1 MKSTTVL
8 FQSIKCNQWVLIFF
22 LLFFFYTN
30 AQTVSVQ
37 LTRNGTAPL
46 AGELDLNNPA
56 LQDWEQHI
64 ITIAEQ
70 KDGFSAMGSNKRVL
84 DEKRRQFQSQ
94 SSNSNSFRSGIAA
107 LPIMLNN
114 FTANNAQGTP
124 NDNHIAISNDG
135 KIVSV
140 VNTNF
145 RVYDENGN
153 QLQSKTLA
161 TFANSLGILFS
172 ISDPRVIYDPLADRF
187 IVVFFAGTNSVST
200 KIIVAFS
207 KTNDPTAVWNLY
219 ALNGNPQND
228 STWSDY
234 PIVAI
239 SDKDLFMTFNH
250 LKDNENWQTGF
261 RYSAIWQ
268 IDKQKG
274 YDGDTLQFNY
284 WHNIQH
290 NGKPIWSVCPIHG
303 GSLPSG
309 PETYF
314 LSVRPGD
321 FTNDTV
327 FLHTITNSY
336 QSGNAQF
343 VSKVLKTN
351 VAYGLPPNAKQRD
364 GQYLATN
371 DARVLDGF
379 IENNKI
385 QYVQNTIDPQ
395 TMTAAIYVGEVDAP
409 GSANPTV
416 TGQIISR
423 DTIDFG
429 YPSIAYMGNNA
440 FDNRAMITASFSA
453 PDTFPGTCVFYKDA
467 NGNFSDMLIIKKG
480 ERGVNVLADTIER
493 WGDYTGIQRKY
504 NEPNTAWLAGSYV
517 YPSQAYRTWIAK
529 VVNPD
534 SSVISSVADFP
545 SSARVKI
552 FPNPASGQFSVAIEL
567 PKNNYTRFA
576 LYDAAGKLIKVLMED
591 SVKAGVSVFSFNT
604 QYLISGIYYLRITNK
619 GQLIKNEKIV
629 IAR

>member
-1 MKSTTVL
+1 MKNSVL
-8 FQSIKCNQWVLIFF
+8 FLLLLF
-22 LLFFFYTN
+22 LLNSLN
-30 AQTVSVQ
+30 AQNVSVEV
-37 LTRNGTAPL
+37 TRNGIAPL
-46 AGELDLNNPA
+46 AGELDLNDPA
-56 LQDWEQHI
+56 LQDWEPHI
-64 ITIAEQ
+64 LTVAEQ
-70 KDGFSAMGSNKRVL
+70 KDGFSKIGNSKQML
-84 DEKRRQFQSQ
+84 DEKRRQFKSQ
-94 SSNSNSFRSGIAA
+94 GSNSNSFRSGTASS
-107 LPIMLNN
+107 PVMLNN

-145 RVYDENGN
+145 RVYDEGGN

-161 TFANSLGILFS
+161 TFANSLGILLS
-172 ISDPRVIYDPLADRF
+172 ISDPRVIYDPLTDRF
-187 IVVFFAGTNSVST
+187 IVIFFAGTSSAST
-200 KIIVAFS
+200 KIVVAFS
-207 KTNDPTAVWNLY
+207 KTNDPAAAWNIY
-219 ALNGNPQND
+219 ALNGNSQND
-228 STWSDY
+228 TTWSDY
-234 PIVAI
+234 PIVSI

-250 LKDNENWQTGF
+250 LKDNEGWQTGF

-284 WHNIQH
+284 WHNILH

-321 FTNDTV
+321 LTNDTL

-336 QSGNAQF
+336 QSGTAQF
-343 VSKVLKTN
+343 STKVLKTN
-351 VAYGLPPNAKQRD
+351 VAYGLPPNAWQRD

-379 IENNKI
+379 IENDKI

-409 GSANPTV
+409 GSANPVV
-416 TGQIISR
+416 TGQIISY
-423 DTIDFG
+423 DTVDFG
-429 YPSIAYMGNNA
+429 YPSIAYVGNNA
-440 FDNRAMITASFSA
+440 FDNRAMISASFSS

-467 NGNFSDMLIIKKG
+467 NGNFSDMLIIKQG

-534 SSVISSVADFP
+534 SSVVSSFP
-545 SSARVKI
+545 DLAPAAQTKV
-552 FPNPASGQFSVAIEL
+552 FPNPASEKFSVEIEL
-567 PKNNYTRFA
+567 PKENYTRFA
-576 LYDAAGKLIKVLMED
+576 LYHASGKLVRVLLEDRIKT
-591 SVKAGVSVFSFNT
+591 GVSVFSFNT
-604 QYLISGIYYLRITNK
+604 QHLTSGIYFLQITNK
-619 GQLIKNEKIV
+619 GELLKTERVV
-629 IAR
+629 INR